1 VSAAAGLLHW
11 LEAMSDRLSP
21 LVVKEARQLVR
32 GREFLL
38 SFGSSLLVGLTV
50 AAFGAA
56 SALSGSSTSGRWTFA
71 LLMGGLALLGLAV
84 VPLGAFSTLRQERL
98 EQTLDLI
105 TLTSLTPRRIVIG
118 KLLAQAVKLMILFA
132 AIAPFIMMSFL
143 LGGIDLATIL
153 VSLVVLFMASVWV
166 SAFFLLVSATS
177 QSRAVSAMVF
187 GAVAIVA
194 LFGIPFVRSLL
205 IAMSRGLVPGAALIP
220 VGVPWRMVAI
230 MFTFWLASL
239 VNLVLLAE
247 NRLSSPTGDAVTPLR
262 QGLLAQFLLIVG
274 WALTYIGD
282 SSAIRLST
290 GRALMSAGTVHLAVV
305 AYFAVTEDFAV
316 ARRIWRRMNVATR
329 WRWLLATFGPGG
341 GRAAAYV
348 LVQMCALGAALAL
361 LEPPAEHLRWVA
373 AACGYICFFTGVP
386 ILLFRKLA
394 PAHDTQI
401 RRRVAVL
408 LTVAA
413 ALVLPD
419 IIDYALWQ
427 DNVLNVAF
435 SLRHLINPFRALANW
450 SVIEMNGWLV
460 VPAFI
465 GLIGVLSWMKLIQE
479 GTRGDGDLTD

>member
-1 VSAAAGLLHW
+1 
-11 LEAMSDRLSP
+11 MSDRLSP

-205 IAMSRGLVPGAALIP
+205 IAMSRGLVPVSYTHLTLP
-220 VGVPWRMVAI
+220 
-230 MFTFWLASL
+230 TSDL
-239 VNLVLLAE
+239 V
-247 NRLSSPTGDAVTPLR
+247 
-262 QGLLAQFLLIVG
+262 
-274 WALTYIGD
+274 
-282 SSAIRLST
+282 
-290 GRALMSAGTVHLAVV
+290 
-305 AYFAVTEDFAV
+305 
-316 ARRIWRRMNVATR
+316 
-329 WRWLLATFGPGG
+329 
-341 GRAAAYV
+341 
-348 LVQMCALGAALAL
+348 
-361 LEPPAEHLRWVA
+361 
-373 AACGYICFFTGVP
+373 
-386 ILLFRKLA
+386 
-394 PAHDTQI
+394 
-401 RRRVAVL
+401 
-408 LTVAA
+408 
-413 ALVLPD
+413 
-419 IIDYALWQ
+419 
-427 DNVLNVAF
+427 
-435 SLRHLINPFRALANW
+435 
-450 SVIEMNGWLV
+450 
-460 VPAFI
+460 
-465 GLIGVLSWMKLIQE
+465 
-479 GTRGDGDLTD
+479 